1 MADPEPSERRKG
13 RAAIIVIVLVVA
25 IIALIY
31 VTFNISHYREMQNEV
46 QAESVANAS

>member
-31 VTFNISHYREMQNEV
+31 VTFNIAHYREMQNEV
-46 QAESVANAS
+46 QAKNVTNAS